1 MNYLAIAVLR
11 RAARGRGPAAVDQ
24 QKRCRGARAAQR
36 RRGAGAA
43 DQQMWRRGGRAAQG
57 SGLAD
62 RRRCAAAQGSPS
74 PKIRPGAASSS
85 ASLSPSR
92 SSLSLS
98 ILSRFCR
105 DWVVLPLD
113 FAPAS
118 RFPARPWIS
127 RAPLD
132 FPRDTPSMAPASSS
146 GTPRR
151 RLATPRR
158 TPRA

>member
-24 QKRCRGARAAQR
+24 QKRCRGARAARR

-43 DQQMWRRGGRAAQG
+43 DQHMWRRGGRAARG

-105 DWVVLPLD
+105 VWVVLPLD
-113 FAPAS
+113 FAPI
-118 RFPARPWIS
+118 PLIS
-127 RAPLD
+127 RPPLD
-132 FPRDTPSMAPASSS
+132 FLRDTPFMAPASCS
-146 GTPRR
+146 GMPRR
-151 RLATPRR
+151 HLATPRR

>member
-24 QKRCRGARAAQR
+24 QKRCRGARAARR

-62 RRRCAAAQGSPS
+62 RRRCAVAQGSPS

-105 DWVVLPLD
+105 DWVVLLLD
-113 FAPAS
+113 FAPTPSISRPPLSAP
-118 RFPARPWIS
+118 RFPAGPS
-127 RAPLD
+127 D
-132 FPRDTPSMAPASSS
+132 FPPAPGFPVQNPIYGARLVLWDT
-146 GTPRR
+146 
-151 RLATPRR
+151 
-158 TPRA
+158 